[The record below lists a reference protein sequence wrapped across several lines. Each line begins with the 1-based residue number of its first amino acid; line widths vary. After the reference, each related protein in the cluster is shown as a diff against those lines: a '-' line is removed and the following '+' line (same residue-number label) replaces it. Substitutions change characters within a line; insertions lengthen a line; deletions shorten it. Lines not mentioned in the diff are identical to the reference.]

1 MDPTWRASLV
11 EHGYAHLPRLVPA
24 PLVAAARAAID
35 EELRLRYDAARERE
49 YAARTYCPKL
59 LGTRPIMDLFERS
72 PVRALVDEALGL
84 DAVACDRGQIAI
96 RWAHNAAQEE
106 PPVPHL
112 DGFASDDNGL
122 PVGRISSHTATLGI
136 FLTTTPRPFAGNLTV
151 WPGTH
156 RLYERHFRER
166 GPRALVEGPPA
177 LELGAPLQLPC
188 EAGDVVLLHYSL
200 AHTAAVNTSDVDR
213 IAVYFRLALRD
224 LAAHRWES
232 LANLWRG
239 WRVGP

>member
-1 MDPTWRASLV
+1 MDPNWRVSLV
-11 EHGYAHLPRLVPA
+11 EHGYAHLPRRVPA

-35 EELRLRYDAARERE
+35 EDLRQRYDAARERE
-49 YAARTYCPKL
+49 YSSRTYCPKL
-59 LGTRPIMDLFERS
+59 RGPRPIMDLLERS
-72 PVRALVDEALGL
+72 PVRALVDDALGL
-84 DAVACDRGQIAI
+84 DAVEWDRGQIAI
-96 RWAHNAAQEE
+96 RWAHNTDREH
-106 PPVPHL
+106 PPDPHL
-112 DGFASDDNGL
+112 DGFPTDANGL
-122 PVGRISSHTATLGI
+122 PAGRVSSHTATLGV

-177 LELGAPLQLPC
+177 LALGEPLQLQC
-188 EAGDVVLLHYSL
+188 EAGDVVLLHYEL

-224 LAAHRWES
+224 LAAQRWQS
-232 LANLWRG
+232 LADLWRG
-239 WRVGP
+239 WRVGS